1 MTGDPSPLALEI
13 LPMIIPIYLLGCAS
27 SPPTPDSPADAAQ
40 RQNKNNDDDTG
51 TDCAGHLLQIAPL
64 VDTSGVS
71 APYMP
76 VTTHMREGR
85 ICAASCN
92 ESWID
97 VWVAASPSCGAA
109 LAYPVTVRRL
119 SGGVAL
125 CFALTGEP
133 PVEPWAADCTVEHSD
148 NTTTALT
155 VSW

>member
-1 MTGDPSPLALEI
+1 
-13 LPMIIPIYLLGCAS
+13 MIIPILLQGCAS
-27 SPPTPDSPADAAQ
+27 SPTPTPAPAEAAE
-40 RQNKNNDDDTG
+40 RLPKKDDDDTG

-64 VDTSGVS
+64 VDTNGVS
-71 APYMP
+71 PPYMP
-76 VTTHMREGR
+76 VTTNIREGQ
-85 ICAASCN
+85 ICAASCS

-125 CFALTGEP
+125 CWALTGEP

-148 NTTTALT
+148 NAVTSLS
-155 VSW
+155 VNW